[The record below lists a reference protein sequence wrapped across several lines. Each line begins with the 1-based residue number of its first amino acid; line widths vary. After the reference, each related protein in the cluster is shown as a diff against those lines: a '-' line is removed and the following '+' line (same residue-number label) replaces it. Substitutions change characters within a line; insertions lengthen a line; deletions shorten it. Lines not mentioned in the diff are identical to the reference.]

1 MVEKRSGFMYT
12 IQVSYGIQKITK
24 LEIRGRCMKKRTWS
38 SILSSLLVMATL
50 VGCGSTQSSTD
61 TATES
66 NLNVGLVTSIG
77 SIDDKSFNQGAWEGI
92 LQVEEEFK
100 INKKYLQAAGETE
113 ADALKEIANFYD
125 AGYNLIVAPGFGFGK
140 TVYEAQQ
147 KYPEMNFIAIDTV
160 AHNGDNVAVMADN
173 SVAVLFAEHEAGFL
187 AGVAAAVELQEG
199 EVGFIGG
206 MPTEAV
212 QKYNWGFQ
220 QGIKYANEHYG
231 TKMSMDPS
239 NFVYQG
245 TFTDI
250 AAGQQISAQL
260 YDKGVDVIFSA
271 AGAVGSGVIKEATE
285 RAQRGGKVWVI
296 GVDVDQ
302 YEDGIYG
309 DAGSVI
315 LTSAMKKISTATYD
329 VIKQTIQGTFPGG
342 QILTYSA
349 QNDGVGIP
357 AENPNLSE
365 DTTKIVDEVYAKIKA
380 GEVSISD
387 SGDGLIA

>member
-1 MVEKRSGFMYT
+1 
-12 IQVSYGIQKITK
+12 
-24 LEIRGRCMKKRTWS
+24 MKKKTWS
-38 SILSSLLVMATL
+38 SILSSLLVVTAL
-50 VGCGSTQSSTD
+50 VGCGTTETSTD
-61 TATES
+61 SKAES

-92 LQVEEEFK
+92 LEVAKEHE
-100 INKKYLQAAGETE
+100 INEKYLQAAGETE
-113 ADALKEIANFYD
+113 ADALKEIANFHD
-125 AGYNLIVAPGFGFGK
+125 AGYNLVVAPGFGFGT

-147 KYPEMNFIAIDTV
+147 KYPDMKFVAIDTV
-160 AHNGDNVAVMADN
+160 AHNGDNVAAMADN
-173 SVAVLFAEHEAGFL
+173 SVSVLFAEHEAGFL
-187 AGVAAAVELQEG
+187 AGLAASVELQEG

-206 MPTEAV
+206 IPTEAV

-220 QGIKYANEHYG
+220 QGIKYANENYG
-231 TKMSMDPS
+231 TKMTMDPS

-285 RAQRGGKVWVI
+285 RAQKGEKAWVI

-302 YEDGIYG
+302 Y
-309 DAGSVI
+309 DAGMYNDSNSVI

-329 VIKQTIQGTFPGG
+329 MIQQAIAGNFPGG
-342 QILTYSA
+342 EVLTYSVA
-349 QNDGVGIP
+349 NDGVGIP
-357 AENPNLSE
+357 TENPNLSE
-365 DTTKIVDEVYAKIKA
+365 ATTKTVDEVYAKMKA
-380 GEVSISD
+380 GEVTVSA
-387 SGDGLIA
+387 SGEGLIP